1 MTPQSINNRIAFQ
14 ISDADLQAVQ
24 AALQTLQAKLTP
36 LLINLGPD
44 DRRQLPKMGPKTV
57 DFVSRTL
64 SYTRGNPQFQPSFVD
79 IDDFTIDLA
88 AVAQLREIQ
97 QPLAQITDM
106 VEDTLLLSGSEALTA
121 ALSCYQAFKGAAKA
135 NAPGAATIAADLATR
150 FPGRPTA
157 RAPQPAGLPTAG
169 VGAPN

>member
-24 AALQTLQAKLTP
+24 GALQTLHSKLLP

-57 DFVSRTL
+57 DFVSKTL
-64 SYTRGNPQFQPSFVD
+64 TYARSNPQYQPSF
-79 IDDFTIDLA
+79 IDLEDYAIDLA
-88 AVAQLREIQ
+88 AVGLLREIQ

-106 VEDTLLLSGSEALTA
+106 VEDTMLLSGSEALTA
-121 ALSCYQAFKGAAKA
+121 ALTCYQAFKGAARA

-150 FPGRPTA
+150 FPGRSA
-157 RAPQPAGLPTAG
+157 ALKAPPGANQPA
-169 VGAPN
+169 

>member
-14 ISDADLQAVQ
+14 ISDEDLQAVQ
-24 AALQTLQAKLTP
+24 GALQTLHSKLLP

-64 SYTRGNPQFQPSFVD
+64 SYTRSNPQYQPSF
-79 IDDFTIDLA
+79 IDLEDFTIDLA
-88 AVAQLREIQ
+88 AVGVLREIQ
-97 QPLAQITDM
+97 QPLAQIADM

-121 ALSCYQAFKGAAKA
+121 ALTCYQAFKGAAKA
-135 NAPGAATIAADLATR
+135 NAPGAATIAADLSTR
-150 FPGRPTA
+150 FPGRTA
-157 RAPQPAGLPTAG
+157 AKAPPANQPAS
-169 VGAPN
+169 GAAPAH

>member
-24 AALQTLQAKLTP
+24 AALQTLQAKLVP

-88 AVAQLREIQ
+88 AVAQLRELM

-150 FPGRPTA
+150 FPGRPMTK
-157 RAPQPAGLPTAG
+157 APTIAQPTAG
-169 VGAPN
+169 AGAAN